1 MELPRFNLITL
12 SLTYLG
18 YLVRMFMGTLEDN
31 QNITETVRTEFDAL
45 LISKD
50 VIIQDLQSQLTAS
63 KQLMEMM
70 I

>member
-1 MELPRFNLITL
+1 MELTRFNLITL